1 MKTFSILL
9 TTFAVIAA
17 LPIAIAASKEAS
29 KPLDRATS
37 LAVFERIKKLDGA
50 WRARS
55 TKGWEENQRF
65 HVIAKGTAVT
75 SESVPGANP
84 TGTASAPLA
93 PMLTVYHMD
102 GDRLLLTHYC
112 EAGNQPRMVATSVE
126 DDGRTVHFSFLDATN
141 LASNSA
147 GHMHSVVMTF
157 SGDNHFSERWSWYQN
172 GKEQWMESVQN
183 ERVTPLP
190 SQP

>member
-1 MKTFSILL
+1 MKTSRIPLA
-9 TTFAVIAA
+9 TFAVLVA
-17 LPIAIAASKEAS
+17 LPLAIAGSKQVS
-29 KPLDRATS
+29 KPLDHAAS
-37 LAVFERIKKLDGA
+37 LAMFERIKKLDGA
-50 WRARS
+50 WRSRS
-55 TKGWEENQRF
+55 TKGWEENQQF

-75 SESVPGANP
+75 SESVPGANS
-84 TGTASAPLA
+84 TGTATAPLA

-141 LASNSA
+141 LPSNSA

-157 SGDNHFSERWSWYQN
+157 SDDNHFSERWSWYQN
-172 GKEQWMESVQN
+172 GKEQWMETVQN
-183 ERVTPLP
+183 ERVTSLP

>member
-1 MKTFSILL
+1 MKTSRIPLA
-9 TTFAVIAA
+9 TFAA
-17 LPIAIAASKEAS
+17 LVLLPAMIAASKQVT

-55 TKGWEENQRF
+55 TKGWEEHQQF
-65 HVIAKGTAVT
+65 HVIAKGSAVT
-75 SESVPGANP
+75 SESVPGANS
-84 TGTASAPLA
+84 TGTATAPLA
-93 PMLTVYHMD
+93 PMLTVFHMD

-157 SGDNHFSERWSWYQN
+157 SDDNHFSERWSWYQN

-183 ERVTPLP
+183 ERVTPLSSRP
-190 SQP
+190 

>member
-1 MKTFSILL
+1 MKTSRIRFVLFTALL
-9 TTFAVIAA
+9 AV
-17 LPIAIAASKEAS
+17 PVMTAASKQGT

-37 LAVFERIKKLDGA
+37 LAVFERIKNLDGA
-50 WRARS
+50 WHTRS
-55 TKGWEENQRF
+55 TKGWEENQQF
-65 HVIAKGTAVT
+65 HVIAKGSAVT
-75 SESVPGANP
+75 SESVPVANP
-84 TGTASAPLA
+84 TGNAPVA

-112 EAGNQPRMVATSVE
+112 EAGNQPRMVATSIE
-126 DDGRTVHFSFLDATN
+126 DEGRTVHFSFLDATN
-141 LASNSA
+141 LVSNSA

-183 ERVTPLP
+183 ERVTPSP
-190 SQP
+190 SKP

>member
-1 MKTFSILL
+1 MKTPGMRL
-9 TTFAVIAA
+9 TTFAA
-17 LPIAIAASKEAS
+17 LLAVPVMIAASKQGT

-55 TKGWEENQRF
+55 TKGWEENQQF

-75 SESVPGANP
+75 SESAPGANP
-84 TGTASAPLA
+84 TGTATAPLA

-141 LASNSA
+141 LASNTA

-157 SGDNHFSERWSWYQN
+157 SDDDHFSERWSWYQN

-190 SQP
+190 SRP

>member
-1 MKTFSILL
+1 MKSPTVRLA
-9 TTFAVIAA
+9 TFAALVVLPVMIAG
-17 LPIAIAASKEAS
+17 SKQET
-29 KPLDRATS
+29 KPLDRTTS

-55 TKGWEENQRF
+55 TKGWEENQQF
-65 HVIAKGTAVT
+65 HVIAKGSAVT
-75 SESVPGANP
+75 SESIPGANS
-84 TGTASAPLA
+84 TGTANAPLA

-157 SGDNHFSERWSWYQN
+157 SDDNHFSERWSWYQN

-183 ERVTPLP
+183 ERVTTSP
-190 SQP
+190 SRP

>member
-1 MKTFSILL
+1 MKTSNSRLA
-9 TTFAVIAA
+9 TFALLVA
-17 LPIAIAASKEAS
+17 LPSAIAASKQET

-55 TKGWEENQRF
+55 TKGWEENQQF

-84 TGTASAPLA
+84 TGTAPLA

-183 ERVTPLP
+183 ERVTPMSSRP
-190 SQP
+190 

>member
-1 MKTFSILL
+1 
-9 TTFAVIAA
+9 
-17 LPIAIAASKEAS
+17 
-29 KPLDRATS
+29 
-37 LAVFERIKKLDGA
+37 VFERIKKLDGA

-55 TKGWEENQRF
+55 TKGWEENQQF
-65 HVIAKGTAVT
+65 HVIAKGSAVT
-75 SESVPGANP
+75 SESIPGANS
-84 TGTASAPLA
+84 TGTANAPLA

-112 EAGNQPRMVATSVE
+112 EAGNQPRMVATSAE

-157 SGDNHFSERWSWYQN
+157 SDDNHFSERWSWYQN

-183 ERVTPLP
+183 ERVTTSP
-190 SQP
+190 SRP